1 MSNDRRLPAFARPLA
16 DLRRRG
22 HRPASQTVVVRLD
35 RWPAKDRP
43 AVVAWP
49 QVVVPTDAQPA
60 ALDFWFLAGLDVVVA
75 FWRSASPAARLRA
88 LLVEILKADPA
99 ALTVIDTERNGRAWF
114 IKSLS
119 RGVEVQL

>member
-1 MSNDRRLPAFARPLA
+1 MSNDRRLPAYARRLA

-22 HRPASQTVVVRLD
+22 QRPASQTVIVRLD

-43 AVVAWP
+43 AIVAWP
-49 QVVVPTDAQPA
+49 QVVVPTDARPD

-75 FWRSASPAARLRA
+75 FWRSSSPAARLRA
-88 LLVEILKADPA
+88 LLAEILKAEPQM
-99 ALTVIDTERNGRAWF
+99 LTVLDTERNGRAWF
-114 IKSLS
+114 IKTPT

>member
-1 MSNDRRLPAFARPLA
+1 MPNERRLPAYARPLA
-16 DLRRRG
+16 ELRRRG

-49 QVVVPTDAQPA
+49 QVVVPADAQPA
-60 ALDFWFLAGLDVVVA
+60 ALDFWFLVGLDVVVA

-88 LLVEILKADPA
+88 VLVEILKADPT
-99 ALTVIDTERNGRAWF
+99 ALTVLDTENNGRAWF
-114 IKSLS
+114 VKSAA